1 MIGLPALA
9 LFYLSLLLL
18 TGDTPSPAA
27 TFASA
32 AAFGCALL
40 TKLFVLLYLPVLL
53 GLLYFKEEGRV
64 SRIMIWSF
72 SLVVTVSLITL
83 LPGPSFWEHAQQQ
96 LWGPHRL
103 AQSRLLTASGLN
115 FLRFDMSICLLSL
128 LSTVVFIKRLKLP
141 VTIYLLG
148 LSALALHRPS
158 WWHHYLLASIP
169 MCWIAGVGIS
179 RSASLLRT
187 WMRSRRGS
195 WTITPC
201 LLMVCLG
208 LYLLISLPM
217 RIEKLRVQHQRRVG
231 QVSGTVLD
239 EMERLKPLT
248 RWVATD
254 QPLVAV
260 LLDLPL
266 PPEQVV
272 LSTKRFKTGYSATQF
287 FESALEYKPEQI
299 LLSRH
304 RKLRGLAPAWLAQDY
319 KIVVETDRLQLYQR
333 RDVLR
338 TRTK

>member
-1 MIGLPALA
+1 
-9 LFYLSLLLL
+9 
-18 TGDTPSPAA
+18 
-27 TFASA
+27 
-32 AAFGCALL
+32 
-40 TKLFVLLYLPVLL
+40 
-53 GLLYFKEEGRV
+53 
-64 SRIMIWSF
+64 
-72 SLVVTVSLITL
+72 
-83 LPGPSFWEHAQQQ
+83 
-96 LWGPHRL
+96 
-103 AQSRLLTASGLN
+103 
-115 FLRFDMSICLLSL
+115 
-128 LSTVVFIKRLKLP
+128 
-141 VTIYLLG
+141 
-148 LSALALHRPS
+148 
-158 WWHHYLLASIP
+158 
-169 MCWIAGVGIS
+169 
-179 RSASLLRT
+179 
-187 WMRSRRGS
+187 
-195 WTITPC
+195 
-201 LLMVCLG
+201 MVCLG